1 MKHAHSKK
9 GHLNYTINNYIY
21 DFMYTTGG
29 IYTSVLMPSSTGTW
43 NAPPAHDRVELT
55 RIELVHNS
63 SALVSFPFLATQSQ
77 SLQRWPNTSW
87 TVITVYYLSHCDYC
101 LLCILQAFMK
111 MTKIP
116 SVYLGNF
123 LIVSDIITTP
133 ILRLGI
139 SNEQIVLQGYWNILS
154 FPGPIL
160 KRRGSGDI
168 QLSPMQASLKVYS
181 LLYA

>member
-43 NAPPAHDRVELT
+43 NAPPAHDGVELT
-55 RIELVHNS
+55 RIELVHKS

-77 SLQRWPNTSW
+77 SLQQWPDTSW
-87 TVITVYYLSHCDYC
+87 TVITAYYLSHCDYC

-116 SVYLGNF
+116 SVYLGKVPGSQWHNHHSNLETWNLKWTDCF
-123 LIVSDIITTP
+123 A
-133 ILRLGI
+133 RLLN
-139 SNEQIVLQGYWNILS
+139 SRTLYS
-154 FPGPIL
+154 
-160 KRRGSGDI
+160 RGEGLVTFSWAPCR
-168 QLSPMQASLKVYS
+168 LHKSL
-181 LLYA
+181 